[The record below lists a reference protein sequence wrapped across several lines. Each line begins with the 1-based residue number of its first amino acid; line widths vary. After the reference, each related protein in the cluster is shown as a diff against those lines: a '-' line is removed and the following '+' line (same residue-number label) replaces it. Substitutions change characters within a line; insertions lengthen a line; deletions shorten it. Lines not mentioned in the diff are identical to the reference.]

1 MIAGMP
7 PGTGVHSDGA
17 ILDGVLERITFANP
31 ETGYTIARI
40 DPGRG
45 GPDMITAVGPLL
57 GAQVGESLR
66 MRGRWTSH
74 PKYGKQFE
82 VHSYTTVL
90 PATAAGI
97 QRYLGSGLIKG
108 IGPVMAERM
117 VNRFGVDIMH
127 IIEDSPGRLIE
138 VEGLGPKRTAMITA
152 AWAEQKAIKE
162 VMIFLQGVGVS
173 TSLAVRIYKK
183 YGDASISVVRAEPY
197 RLASDVWGIGFKT
210 ADTIAAAVGIAR
222 DSPERIKAG
231 LAYTLSEAADDGH
244 CYLPAPNLIADAAK
258 ILDVPAEL
266 ITPCLDEL
274 AAAEGVVREAVPAS
288 AGTDPQVPA
297 VYLPPFYQAE
307 RSLAS
312 SLLRLLAAREDRL
325 AAFTSVDWDK
335 VLGWLR
341 GRTGSSLAPEQEEA
355 VRLALTS
362 RIAVLTGGP
371 GCGKSFTVRSVVEL
385 ARAKGAR
392 IILAAPTGR
401 AAKRLA
407 ELTGHEAA
415 TIHRLLQLRPGG
427 EPSFDAATPLDA
439 DLVVVDETSMV
450 DVILAN
456 KLVKAVPPGAHLL
469 LVGDVD
475 QLPSVGAGE
484 VLRDLL
490 SAGSLPVVRLRRIF
504 RQAQQSGIVINAHRI
519 NDGQPP
525 GLTGFADFFWFSC
538 EEAEQTAELVVDIVA
553 RRIPAR
559 FGLDPRRDVQVL
571 CPMHRGPTGA
581 GNLNTLL
588 QEALTPFREG
598 QQERRYGGRVFRIG
612 DKVTQLRNNY
622 EKGAA
627 GVFNGTVGVV
637 TGMSL
642 DDHTLTVLTDEDE
655 KVDYGFDELDELAHA
670 YAVTIHRSQG
680 SEYPAVVIPLTM
692 GSWMML
698 QRNLLYTG
706 VTRAR
711 KLVVL
716 AGSRRALAVAV
727 RTRGA
732 GRRHTS
738 LGYRLR
744 LHRAQPEQQAGRR
757 DGRGTGHEQRDAS
770 CGRGDRLQ
778 DPGPVD
784 AADGPEQL
792 PLGHRLART
801 DGRLPPALVLTAQ
814 PQEAAKMS
822 RRPVRAG
829 ARGRVVGHAE
839 RREDPVE
846 PADVRVDGGP
856 FDEAAAAG
864 FGDDGRDAG
873 GGRSRAGGAADR
885 TVRTRFLAD
894 DVAEPVRG
902 GQLAGPGLGR
912 ARVVE
917 RERLKRLDHV
927 AGVHVDQRIGARDE
941 LRECRVRQPV
951 GESPRRVAREAPVEV
966 LAVVGHDERAAGA
979 ERGQVQHRHRDNPAA
994 QFPFLEAP
1002 GPLADAGSRRVL
1014 RAVHSG
1020 QDGEP
1025 RAVAG
1030 AGQLDDGYLQAGQ
1043 RERVTARGRG
1053 HASVLHG

>member
-1 MIAGMP
+1 
-7 PGTGVHSDGA
+7 
-17 ILDGVLERITFANP
+17 
-31 ETGYTIARI
+31 
-40 DPGRG
+40 
-45 GPDMITAVGPLL
+45 
-57 GAQVGESLR
+57 

-90 PATAAGI
+90 PATTQGI

-117 VNRFGVDIMH
+117 VAHFGVDIMH
-127 IIEDSPGRLIE
+127 VIEDAPGRLIE
-138 VEGLGPKRTAMITA
+138 VDGLGPKRTALITA

-183 YGDASISVVRAEPY
+183 YGDESISVVRAEPY

-210 ADTIAAAVGIAR
+210 ADTIAASVGIAR

-274 AAAEGVVREAVPAS
+274 AAAEGVVRETVPAAAAVAS
-288 AGTDPQVPA
+288 AQAAPQVPA

-307 RSLAS
+307 RALAQA
-312 SLLRLLAAREDRL
+312 LLRLLAAGRDRL
-325 AAFTSVDWDK
+325 SGFAAVDWNK
-335 VLGWLR
+335 ALGWLR
-341 GRTGSSLAPEQEEA
+341 GRTGAPLAPEQEEA

-362 RIAVLTGGP
+362 RVAVLTGGP

-385 ARAKGAR
+385 ARAKGAKVV
-392 IILAAPTGR
+392 LAAPTGR

-427 EPSFDAATPLDA
+427 EPSFDASSPLDA

-456 KLVKAVPPGAHLL
+456 KLVKAIAPGAHLL

-490 SAGSLPVVRLRRIF
+490 SAGTLPVVRLTKIF

-519 NDGQPP
+519 NAGQPP
-525 GLTGFADFFWFSC
+525 GLREFGDFFMFAC
-538 EEAEQTAELVVDIVA
+538 DEADDTAPLVVDIVA

-571 CPMHRGPTGA
+571 CPMHRGPAGA
-581 GNLNTLL
+581 GNLNLLL
-588 QEALTPFREG
+588 QEALTPFADG
-598 QQERRYGGRVFRIG
+598 QPERRYGGRVFRVG

-627 GVFNGTVGVV
+627 GIFNGTVGVV
-637 TGMSL
+637 TGLSVEE
-642 DDHTLTVLTDEDE
+642 HTLTVLTDEDE

-698 QRNLLYTG
+698 QRNLLYTA
-706 VTRAR
+706 VTRAK

-716 AGSRRALAVAV
+716 AGSRRALAVAI
-727 RTRGA
+727 RTKGA
-732 GRRHTS
+732 GRRHTA
-738 LGYRLR
+738 LDYRLR
-744 LHRAQPEQQAGRR
+744 A
-757 DGRGTGHEQRDAS
+757 
-770 CGRGDRLQ
+770 
-778 DPGPVD
+778 
-784 AADGPEQL
+784 
-792 PLGHRLART
+792 
-801 DGRLPPALVLTAQ
+801 
-814 PQEAAKMS
+814 
-822 RRPVRAG
+822 
-829 ARGRVVGHAE
+829 
-839 RREDPVE
+839 
-846 PADVRVDGGP
+846 
-856 FDEAAAAG
+856 
-864 FGDDGRDAG
+864 
-873 GGRSRAGGAADR
+873 
-885 TVRTRFLAD
+885 
-894 DVAEPVRG
+894 
-902 GQLAGPGLGR
+902 
-912 ARVVE
+912 
-917 RERLKRLDHV
+917 
-927 AGVHVDQRIGARDE
+927 
-941 LRECRVRQPV
+941 
-951 GESPRRVAREAPVEV
+951 
-966 LAVVGHDERAAGA
+966 
-979 ERGQVQHRHRDNPAA
+979 
-994 QFPFLEAP
+994 
-1002 GPLADAGSRRVL
+1002 
-1014 RAVHSG
+1014 
-1020 QDGEP
+1020 
-1025 RAVAG
+1025 
-1030 AGQLDDGYLQAGQ
+1030 
-1043 RERVTARGRG
+1043 
-1053 HASVLHG
+1053 